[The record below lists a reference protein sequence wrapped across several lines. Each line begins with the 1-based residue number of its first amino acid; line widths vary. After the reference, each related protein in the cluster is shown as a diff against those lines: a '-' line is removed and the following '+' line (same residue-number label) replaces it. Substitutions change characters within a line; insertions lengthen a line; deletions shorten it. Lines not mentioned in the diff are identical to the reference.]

1 MRWQHTVFA
10 FVTIACL
17 VSNSHAEEKVAD
29 SPGAF
34 IKDWATTFNKNSP
47 EKQGAFYDR
56 SEKIEVL
63 VSSGLRHSGYKA
75 VLKAYR
81 DDQKQL
87 KYYDSAAKKISTR
100 LLGETAIVTFEHQF
114 KMQLLADN
122 SRWQIHIRT
131 TSVLHR
137 VENEWKIVLEHSSS
151 IRGTER
157 MTRLKK

>member
-10 FVTIACL
+10 LVTIACL
-17 VSNSHAEEKVAD
+17 VPRSHADEKVAD
-29 SPGAF
+29 SPETF
-34 IKDWATTFNKNSP
+34 IKKWATTFNKNSP
-47 EKQGAFYDR
+47 EKQAAFYDR
-56 SEKIEVL
+56 SEKTEVL

-75 VLKAYR
+75 VQKAYR

-87 KYYDSAAKKISTR
+87 IYSDSAAKKISMR

-114 KMQLLADN
+114 KMQLLSDH

-151 IRGTER
+151 IHGTER
-157 MTRLKK
+157 MTRLKE